1 MDLLAGLAGIIE
13 EQVEGPLGGMVD
25 EDPLEDRPLG
35 MSMNESMKR
44 EKSLISLQYVF
55 NPPRRNIHP

>member
-55 NPPRRNIHP
+55 NHARRNIHP